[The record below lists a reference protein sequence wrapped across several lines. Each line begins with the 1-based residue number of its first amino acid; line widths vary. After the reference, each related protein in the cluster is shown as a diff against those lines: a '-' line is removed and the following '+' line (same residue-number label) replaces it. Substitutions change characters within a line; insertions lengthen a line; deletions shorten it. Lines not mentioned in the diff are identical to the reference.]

1 MFNVKKLEHVNK
13 TLRLPKE
20 LVNQLEI
27 LAQEKGISLN
37 NLVIQCCEYAL
48 ENIDD
53 KDSTKK

>member
-1 MFNVKKLEHVNK
+1 MFNVKKPEHVNK

>member
-1 MFNVKKLEHVNK
+1 MFNVKKPEHVNK

-53 KDSTKK
+53 KESTKK

>member
-1 MFNVKKLEHVNK
+1 MFNVKKPEHVNK

-53 KDSTKK
+53 KNPTEK

>member
-27 LAQEKGISLN
+27 LAQGKGISLN